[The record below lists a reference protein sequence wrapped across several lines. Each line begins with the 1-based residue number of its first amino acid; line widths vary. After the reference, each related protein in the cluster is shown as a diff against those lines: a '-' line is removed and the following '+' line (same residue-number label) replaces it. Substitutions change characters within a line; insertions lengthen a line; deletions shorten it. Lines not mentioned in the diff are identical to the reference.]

1 MEIYESVLRN
11 PASFALLFC
20 CIFASGVIQYQRKFI
35 IPEMEKRAMVGFDE
49 EAKACILKA
58 MKEDAVDFDAPLMNK
73 VIDAAMKAEQ
83 AYLKAEGILTES
95 GEYADGEY
103 DEDDAFDL
111 MIDELTRALPKKDPY
126 QLTELLEYYI
136 EYHDQY
142 MQDKGLLAWI

>member
-1 MEIYESVLRN
+1 
-11 PASFALLFC
+11 
-20 CIFASGVIQYQRKFI
+20 
-35 IPEMEKRAMVGFDE
+35 MVGFDG
-49 EAKACILKA
+49 EAKAYILKA

-83 AYLKAEGILTES
+83 TYLKAEGILTES

-126 QLTELLEYYI
+126 QLTTLLEYYI